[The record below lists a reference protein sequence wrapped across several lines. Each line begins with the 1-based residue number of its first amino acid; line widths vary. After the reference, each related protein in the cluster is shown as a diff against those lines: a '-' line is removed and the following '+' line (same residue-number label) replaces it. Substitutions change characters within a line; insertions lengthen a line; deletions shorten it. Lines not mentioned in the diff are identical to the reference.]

1 MPVGEQQWK
10 CGGNGVKDLPLTV
23 SLLATEAEVET
34 AAERLQ
40 EARETQLSEQK
51 AAKRRQSKTPA
62 TWQGSPRLLT
72 AAISAV

>member
-1 MPVGEQQWK
+1 M
-10 CGGNGVKDLPLTV
+10 V

-51 AAKRRQSKTPA
+51 AAKRRQIKTPA